1 MTAWKELTKREPE
14 DWEKPPVSDSTIIT
28 NFMWV
33 GELPEIGKEVLV
45 YTENSG
51 YVIDKLIGWTAWGG
65 LNFINNQNEP
75 VIYWS
80 ELPDKPDS
88 EVLPFDMESV
98 GIEEFVG
105 LEEAVKSL
113 KVITAGEY
121 TKRLEQEKNNEA

>member
-1 MTAWKELTKREPE
+1 MNKADWKKLTVRELTEE
-14 DWEKPPVSDSTIIT
+14 EKDFFGEQVSTIWEGVT
-28 NFMWV
+28 P
-33 GELPEIGKEVLV
+33 ELDEEVLV

-51 YVIDKLIGWTAWGG
+51 YIIDKMLGIWGG
-65 LNFINNQNEP
+65 LNFTDNQNEP

-98 GIEEFVG
+98 DIEEFVG

>member
-1 MTAWKELTKREPE
+1 MTAWNKLTKRELE
-14 DWEKPPVSDSTIIT
+14 DWEKSPETNDSH
-28 NFMWV
+28 FMWV
-33 GELPEIGKEVLV
+33 GELPEIGEEVLV

-51 YVIDKLIGWTAWGG
+51 YIIDKMLGIWGG

-88 EVLPFDMESV
+88 EVLPFDMESLD
-98 GIEEFVG
+98 IEELEGV
-105 LEEAVKSL
+105 LEETVNSL

-121 TKRLEQEKNNEA
+121 TKCLEQEKNNEA

>member
-1 MTAWKELTKREPE
+1 MNKADWKKLTKRELE
-14 DWEKPPVSDSTIIT
+14 DWEKDTTTNDSH
-28 NFMWV
+28 FMWV
-33 GELPEIGKEVLV
+33 GELPEIGEEVLV

-51 YVIDKLIGWTAWGG
+51 YVVDKMLGIWGG

-88 EVLPFDMESV
+88 ETLPFDMKSV
-98 GIEEFVG
+98 DIEEFVG
-105 LEEAVKSL
+105 LEETVKSL
-113 KVITAGEY
+113 KVVTAGEY

>member
-1 MTAWKELTKREPE
+1 MTTWKKLTKRELE
-14 DWEKPPVSDSTIIT
+14 DWEKNPATNDSH
-28 NFMWV
+28 FMWV
-33 GELPEIGKEVLV
+33 GELPEIGEEVLV

-51 YVIDKLIGWTAWGG
+51 YIIDKMLGIWGG

-88 EVLPFDMESV
+88 EALPSEMESV
-98 GIEEFVG
+98 DIEEFVG
-105 LEEAVKSL
+105 LGETVESL

-121 TKRLEQEKNNEA
+121 TKRLEQERMNEA